1 MNSLTKVF
9 LEEMKLCLE
18 HLEYSFRKAKK
29 LSSDSRKLDVEEL
42 EVWESFVARFSR
54 LSDIFVSKY
63 IRSKVLESD
72 PGFRGS
78 LRDYLDIAEKQSLL
92 SSADEWM
99 KVRELRNKTAHE
111 YTRDD
116 LSQVFS
122 DVLKLSPFVINE
134 IKKVV

>member
-1 MNSLTKVF
+1 
-9 LEEMKLCLE
+9 MKLCLE